1 MGSRARGGIQSIEK
15 CGIRRQGVF
24 EYLQEGFSDCEQKM
38 AGGGWCYCE
47 GRRSCFYCGI
57 CQLLRRGTGSFQGS
71 SGVGTFAQVILFT
84 LQFYPVILL

>member
-1 MGSRARGGIQSIEK
+1 
-15 CGIRRQGVF
+15 
-24 EYLQEGFSDCEQKM
+24 M

-47 GRRSCFYCGI
+47 RRRSCFYCGI